1 MCFPHRGRGRE
12 STGALRDEGER
23 VGEPLQLDWKLA
35 LVAVQLNKQNV
46 FAFLFAASR
55 LGFSN
60 FPRTSAP
67 DAHVAAA
74 WPIGWLPEPRRPAGA
89 ALRLAGWA
97 RAQKDEAE
105 P

>member
-1 MCFPHRGRGRE
+1 MRE
-12 STGALRDEGER
+12 TTVGAAEYRDLLPSACTKPGER
-23 VGEPLQLDWKLA
+23 VQLDWKLT

-67 DAHVAAA
+67 DAHASAA
-74 WPIGWLPEPRRPAGA
+74 PPMGTLPQPRGPAGA
-89 ALRLAGWA
+89 ALPLAGWA